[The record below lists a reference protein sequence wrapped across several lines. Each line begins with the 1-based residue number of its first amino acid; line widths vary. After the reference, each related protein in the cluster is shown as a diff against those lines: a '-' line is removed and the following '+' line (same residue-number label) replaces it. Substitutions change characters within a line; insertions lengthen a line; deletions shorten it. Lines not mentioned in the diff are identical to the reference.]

1 MKENGDNHLDANNNN
16 NENHQEEHSNT
27 PNPFNEN
34 EQIVL
39 NDIENETVAG
49 VLNNPV
55 PISSTAEQAAN
66 SDKINEENSTFQS
79 KLKNVF
85 SPITNQFLNL
95 GHYFQSLIS
104 KLSDKVQIQSSYKY
118 FLIFL
123 ALGLLLFFF
132 AILCIPFVIFNPGKY
147 LRLLT
152 FGNILIILSFLFY
165 YGSKDFFA
173 FLIDQNRTGV
183 MFSHILGVIC
193 SLFVSL
199 FIEGYFLRLF
209 LDIVLTITTI
219 MFILTLIPGG
229 QGGIAGIQRMLISPL
244 LLLFSTFKG
253 KIFGDNNTSDLPQ

>member
-55 PISSTAEQAAN
+55 PISSTAEQAVN

-118 FLIFL
+118 FLIFWL
-123 ALGLLLFFF
+123 WDYYYFFLLYYVFLLLSL
-132 AILCIPFVIFNPGKY
+132 IQ
-147 LRLLT
+147 
-152 FGNILIILSFLFY
+152 GNI
-165 YGSKDFFA
+165 
-173 FLIDQNRTGV
+173 
-183 MFSHILGVIC
+183 
-193 SLFVSL
+193 
-199 FIEGYFLRLF
+199 
-209 LDIVLTITTI
+209 
-219 MFILTLIPGG
+219 
-229 QGGIAGIQRMLISPL
+229 
-244 LLLFSTFKG
+244 
-253 KIFGDNNTSDLPQ
+253 